1 MGNSAEAVKLENPV
15 PVADFDFQIASS
27 ERIVP
32 FPPASERS
40 PPGIIT
46 DPAFPFSSPEIGILE
61 NIRVI
66 FLRVDYHS
74 S

>member
-1 MGNSAEAVKLENPV
+1 MFKLENPV

-32 FPPASERS
+32 FPPASARS

-46 DPAFPFSSPEIGILE
+46 DPAVPFSSLEIGSLE
-61 NIRVI
+61 NIHRNI
-66 FLRVDYHS
+66 RRVDYHYS
-74 S
+74 